1 MKQNCTKKPLSE
13 LLTQHTDVEK
23 VSDVKKERYITL
35 SSYGNGAHER
45 VIKDG
50 KYPVP
55 FSGYRVSAG
64 QFIYS
69 RIDARNGAYDIIPS
83 ELDGCVVSK
92 DFPVFDVDTSLV
104 LPRFLLKSVLSS
116 SFIEQVRLSSFGA
129 TNRMRIKEDVFGSYL
144 INIPPLEEQAKIVE
158 CLDKVQSIIDFR
170 RSEINRMD
178 ELIKARFVEMFGDPV
193 NNPLENKVFSLDEVC
208 TKITDGTHDTPERY
222 SDGYLLITGKNIR
235 STGII
240 LDDVEY
246 VSEADHRI
254 IYARCNPEYEDV
266 LYTNIGVNY
275 GTACLNDLEYEF
287 SMKNVALLKPNK
299 EFINGYYLWICL
311 NLMREYILDM
321 NKVGGAQTFLGLAT
335 IKRIKIPI
343 PPLSLQQEFI
353 NVINQINQSKKTIS
367 QSIEELQLLFESL
380 MQEYFG

>member
-55 FSGYRVSAG
+55 FSGYRVSVG

-92 DFPVFDVDTSLV
+92 DFPVFDVDTSIV
-104 LPRFLLKSVLSS
+104 LPHFLLKSVLSS

-144 INIPPLEEQAKIVE
+144 INIPPLEEQAKIVG
-158 CLDKVQSIIDFR
+158 CLDKVQSIIDLR
-170 RSEINRMD
+170 RSEMNRMD
-178 ELIKARFVEMFGDPV
+178 ELIKARFVELFGDIV
-193 NNPLENKVFSLDEVC
+193 INPM
-208 TKITDGTHDTPERY
+208 
-222 SDGYLLITGKNIR
+222 GYREAT
-235 STGII
+235 
-240 LDDVEY
+240 
-246 VSEADHRI
+246 VSEYCQMTQGTQI
-254 IYARCNPEYEDV
+254 I
-266 LYTNIGVNY
+266 
-275 GTACLNDLEYEF
+275 
-287 SMKNVALLKPNK
+287 
-299 EFINGYYLWICL
+299 
-311 NLMREYILDM
+311 
-321 NKVGGAQTFLGLAT
+321 
-335 IKRIKIPI
+335 
-343 PPLSLQQEFI
+343 
-353 NVINQINQSKKTIS
+353 
-367 QSIEELQLLFESL
+367 
-380 MQEYFG
+380 